1 MNKMTKAL
9 LRSIWKSRYVD
20 GAYNTGVDPNSD
32 LVDIIWRGTAKE
44 SLMRLMILHCF
55 AHAMSYNVDP
65 WEDYPVEFLA
75 ELVQMLWTRNY
86 SENRETV
93 LWHGDGADKYLE
105 EVSGDESEDED
116 EDGDGDDGRTEF
128 GGDTEFEED
137 TEFQGDTEFEETE
150 VEVNGNTEGDE
161 DGDEDSD
168 EHQAIRRPSRLY
180 H

>member
-75 ELVQMLWTRNY
+75 ELVQMLWTLNY

-128 GGDTEFEED
+128 GGDTEFEE
-137 TEFQGDTEFEETE
+137 TE

>member
-75 ELVQMLWTRNY
+75 ELVQMLWTLNY